1 MNINILEIAVAA
13 VILLFCS
20 GWLPERIRKEAC
32 GDGIAA
38 RFCGARIGT
47 SAVDHCFSEGKHAG
61 LYDGR
66 GAMPDGHACTDCP

>member
-13 VILLFCS
+13 V
-20 GWLPERIRKEAC
+20 IRKEAC

-47 SAVDHCFSEGKHAG
+47 SAVDHCFSEGKHAS

-66 GAMPDGHACTDCP
+66 GAMPDGHGKADR